1 MSFLFSRNIKSETNR
16 IRFDKKRAG
25 ALALAFLFLFS
36 LTAVGCHVNTPQDE
50 NSAFRRYTKMVFA
63 QEAASNT
70 VNLHY
75 TLKNPENYG
84 IENAPV
90 TFGNFITDET
100 AMHVSIENMKESLS
114 AFSYEDLSVQNQLT
128 YDVMRAYFEILEADA
143 DYLLYE
149 EPLGLVSGIH
159 TQFPVLLSEYQFYEE
174 KDVALYL
181 ELMQTTP
188 EYFDSLIAFEKKKSE
203 RGLFM
208 ADYAADTVIEQ
219 CNAFVDMGDGNYL
232 ISTFVNRIQ
241 ELDEL
246 TEKEKSDYI
255 QKNALILKSYVYPA
269 YHKLVSEIQKL
280 KGTGKNEKGLCYLP
294 EGKAYYAQIVKEY
307 TGSDR
312 DISELEDMTR
322 RQIIADLEAM
332 ETVLGITAEEV
343 QETLSMTETDPEVIL
358 SDLKG
363 KITTAFPAEPKTE
376 LQVKYVPEAME
387 KHLSPA
393 FYMIPAI
400 DDISENVIYV
410 NQAHMNN
417 SLTLFTTLA
426 HEGYPGHLYQTVYYA
441 GTDPDPVRNI
451 FHFGGY
457 IEGWATYAE
466 MCSYYLAPLSKEQA
480 VLLQKNS
487 SIILGLYALA
497 DMGIHYDGW
506 DRMDTVA
513 FFKNYGIKDT
523 ETIEEIYELIIGSPG
538 NYLKYYIG
546 YVEFLEL
553 KQEWAKEKGEDF
565 SQKEFHEAVLSVGP
579 APFAIVEEYMWKDL
593 KGE

>member
-90 TFGNFITDET
+90 TFGNFLTDET

-159 TQFPVLLSEYQFYEE
+159 TQLPVLLSEYQFYEE